1 MEYFECVPDIVTTPT
16 TTTAAAAAAVWLE
29 IMYLI
34 RLRHLIRDG
43 VFRVRKSATTAT
55 AVGGCD

>member
-1 MEYFECVPDIVTTPT
+1 MEYFECVPDIVTT
-16 TTTAAAAAAVWLE
+16 TTTAAAVAAAVWLE

-43 VFRVRKSATTAT
+43 VFRVRQWDTTAT
-55 AVGGCD
+55 AVGVCH

>member
-1 MEYFECVPDIVTTPT
+1 MKYFECVPDIVTTT
-16 TTTAAAAAAVWLE
+16 TTAAVWLE

-55 AVGGCD
+55 AVGGV